1 VKWYSFKANNT
12 DKWEVIFQGGY
23 KCPFICKYVTVRA
36 IGENTQ
42 NGTYLLRIKLD
53 KSQTISFGRFDGG
66 RKIEVIAG
74 EYFYIGSALAR
85 RGATSLGNRLQRHCR
100 KTPGKEDH
108 RILHEL
114 RSYFDSV
121 GLKYTRSPSPKKLF
135 WNIDH
140 LLDLDDAEVIGV
152 IFARNPVPLEN
163 NWSKFLEES
172 GRTSIF
178 AKGLGAND
186 SRGHTHVQRFDE
198 PDEIWWEQLPALL
211 PK

>member
-1 VKWYSFKANNT
+1 MKWYDSIANFT
-12 DKWEVIFQGGY
+12 DVKEGILRGRY
-23 KCPFICKYVTVRA
+23 KYPLTSKYVSVRA
-36 IGENTQ
+36 IGKSTQ
-42 NGTYLLRIKLD
+42 NGTYLLRITLD
-53 KSQTISFGRFDGG
+53 KSHTLSFGRFDGG

-74 EYFYIGSALAR
+74 EYFYIGSALAK

-100 KTPGKEDH
+100 KTPSKTNH

-121 GLKYTRSPSPKKLF
+121 GIKYTSSPSPKKLF

-140 LLDLDDAEVIGV
+140 LLDIDDAEVIGV
-152 IFARNPVPLEN
+152 IFARNPIPLEN
-163 NWSKFLEES
+163 DWSKFLEKS

-186 SRGHTHVQRFDE
+186 SPGHTHVQRFDE